1 MFFKE
6 KNKKDSLFHD
16 DNLMASILDLVMAG
30 TETIATTLQWSI
42 LLMMKYPEIQSEQLL
57 PTPSMARLK
66 WGRKRPGLRS
76 TAALLS

>member
-16 DNLMASILDLVMAG
+16 DNLIASILDLVMAG

-57 PTPSMARLK
+57 PALHP
-66 WGRKRPGLRS
+66 WHGWYGEGRGLAS
-76 TAALLS
+76 DPQEHF